1 MTVNEFIDRYRE
13 AFGDAAPMPIAFG
26 YSNNAV
32 SEIKKVPKCMIG
44 TISNVRHG
52 ESLTLA
58 EENVICG
65 GGGLYTAFRE
75 MPERVPMF
83 VSEVEHYKKSKEMVI
98 DYVNNLHI
106 QITNKPYLNFVRID
120 KLKNWDDAEAILFF
134 ATPDILSGLCTWA
147 FFDNNSSDAV
157 TTQFASGCAAIVT
170 FAINENRKNG
180 NRCFLGMFDPS
191 ARPLVPENE
200 LTFTIPMSRFKE
212 MLETMNDSGLF
223 QKAFSVVKKRINK
236 IK

>member
-1 MTVNEFIDRYRE
+1 MTVNEFIERYRD

-26 YSNNAV
+26 YSDNVV
-32 SEIKKVPKCMIG
+32 SEIKRVPKCMIG

-52 ESLTLA
+52 ESLTLT

-83 VSEVEHYKKSKEMVI
+83 VSEVEHYKQSKEMVI

-120 KLKNWDDAEAILFF
+120 KLKNWDEAETILFF

-147 FFDNNSSDAV
+147 FYDNNSSNAV
-157 TTQFASGCAAIVT
+157 TTQFASGCAAIVS

-180 NRCFLGMFDPS
+180 NRCFLGMLDPS

-200 LTFTIPMSRFKE
+200 LTFTIPMCRFKR
-212 MLETMNDSGLF
+212 MLETMNDSALF
-223 QKAFSVVKKRINK
+223 QKAFSIIKKRINK
-236 IK
+236 I